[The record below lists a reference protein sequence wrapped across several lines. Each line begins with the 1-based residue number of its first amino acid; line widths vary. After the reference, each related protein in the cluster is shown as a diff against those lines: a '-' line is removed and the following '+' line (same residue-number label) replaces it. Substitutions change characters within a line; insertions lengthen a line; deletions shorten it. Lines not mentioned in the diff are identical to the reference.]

1 MTQNK
6 NLEIASGLGLG
17 LLVGI
22 IIGLSVTHVVGII
35 LGALTSLLATFFGL
49 TASKDGDQSKQSK
62 FNTKPLTIFCFG
74 LSTACFIL
82 IGIYL
87 RTHNSLGPSL
97 KQQKEELVM
106 MGLKPEEISKVLLKL
121 RFDMTLDAKTNIP
134 TMSEIPNGSHG
145 SLFSAEA
152 DSIINERNHTL
163 KELVK
168 IYTAEQG
175 SALDQYYNV
184 VKLYV
189 PDTTKQKDIL
199 DAAYKLLK
207 GKTK

>member
-1 MTQNK
+1 MKQDR
-6 NLEIASGLGLG
+6 NLEIASGIGLG

-22 IIGLSVTHVVGII
+22 IIGLSVSHVVGII

-49 TASKDGDQSKQSK
+49 TASKEGDQTK

-87 RTHNSLGPSL
+87 RTHNTLGPSL
-97 KQQKEELVM
+97 KNQKEELVA

-134 TMSEIPNGSHG
+134 TLSEIPNGSHG
-145 SLFSAEA
+145 SLFSATA
-152 DSIINERNHTL
+152 DSIISQPNHSH
-163 KELVK
+163 KDLVK
-168 IYTAEQG
+168 IFTAEQG
-175 SALDQYYNV
+175 SSLDQYYNI

-189 PDTTKQKDIL
+189 QDTTKQKDIL
-199 DAAYKLLK
+199 DAAFKLLK
-207 GKTK
+207 GREK